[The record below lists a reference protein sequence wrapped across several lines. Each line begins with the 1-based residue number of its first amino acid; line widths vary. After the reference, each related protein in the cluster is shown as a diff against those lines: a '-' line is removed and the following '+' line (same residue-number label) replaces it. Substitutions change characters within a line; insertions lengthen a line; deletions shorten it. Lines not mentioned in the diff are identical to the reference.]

1 MSDTPI
7 ESANNPADAPK
18 KRELPKGFQPMSN
31 GVQKLSV
38 PDRAGYKRRW
48 FRGDPGRIARAR
60 QAGYTH
66 VDKSAVDL
74 NNFDLG
80 GDTSV
85 SGSTDLGSIVSV
97 ISGDEAGPDGQPGR
111 LYLMECPIEYY
122 EASRA
127 FIDDRND
134 SIVEALVGGTVGNNE
149 EAGKRYS
156 SISKDKNA
164 LPDLFRKKSTP
175 RRV

>member
-1 MSDTPI
+1 MTDMPI
-7 ESANNPADAPK
+7 ESANNPADVPK
-18 KRELPKGFQPMSN
+18 KREFPKGFQPMSS

-66 VDKSAVDL
+66 VDKKDVDL

-80 GDTSV
+80 GDAKL

-111 LYLMECPIEYY
+111 LYLMECPIEFY

-127 FIDDRND
+127 IVDDRND
-134 SIVEALVGGTVGNNE
+134 SIVESLTTGTLGNDDE
-149 EAGKRYS
+149 SGKRYS

-164 LPDLFRKKSTP
+164 LPDLFRKKSTS